1 MERSLR
7 GAALARGRVQAQTVA
22 LSVRQQLTAMPAAHV
37 LVVDDEPDIRAMVKD
52 ILEDEGYR
60 VDLAEHAAA
69 ARAALAVSIPDLVLL
84 DIWMPQTDGLALLRE
99 WSQGAGLPC
108 PVVMMSGHGNVETA
122 VEATR
127 LGAYDFIE
135 KPIALAKLL
144 ITLERALEAQRLR
157 SANQALVKQIQPL
170 AEPMGEA
177 PATQRLRAQLQRLAA
192 HAAPVLLRGEA
203 GTGKE
208 SLARWLHAQSP
219 RRGAPFITLA
229 AGSIAE
235 DQAANSLFGSEIG
248 GQVQPGLFEQAQG
261 GTLYLDE
268 IAELGPELQLR
279 LSSVIERKQLLR
291 SGGRRPV
298 NLDVRL
304 VAASAL
310 DLDAERAAGRL
321 RDELYFQLAVVP
333 VQVPALRERLAD
345 LPVLLERF
353 VSFFADRDGLPPRTF
368 NGGALG
374 RLAQHAWPGNLRELR
389 NLVQRLLVVG
399 GEREVGSDEVDAAL
413 GGRPAPVDAIDIDSS
428 LPLREARDAFERAYL
443 LRLLNE
449 AGGSVGKLAKLAG
462 MERTHLYRKLRDL
475 GVDIKGV
482 RDV

>member
-1 MERSLR
+1 
-7 GAALARGRVQAQTVA
+7 
-22 LSVRQQLTAMPAAHV
+22 MPAAHV

-60 VDLAEHAAA
+60 VDVAAHAAA
-69 ARAALAVSIPDLVLL
+69 ARAALAEATPDLVLL
-84 DIWMPQTDGLALLRE
+84 DIWMPQTDGISLLRE
-99 WSQGAGLPC
+99 WSEGAGLPC

-144 ITLERALEAQRLR
+144 ITIERALQAQSLR
-157 SANQALVKQIQPL
+157 TANAALVKRIQPL
-170 AEPMGEA
+170 VEPTGVA
-177 PATQRLRAQLQRLAA
+177 AATQHLRAQLQRLAA
-192 HAAPVLLRGEA
+192 HSAPVLLRGEA

-208 SLARWLHAQSP
+208 SLARWLHAQGP
-219 RRGAPFITLA
+219 RRDAPFITLA
-229 AGSIAE
+229 AGTIAE
-235 DQAANSLFGSEIG
+235 DQAANSLFGAELG
-248 GQVQPGLFEQAQG
+248 GQVQPGLLEQAQG
-261 GTLYLDE
+261 GSLYLDE

-279 LSSVIERKQLLR
+279 LSSVIERNQLLR
-291 SGGRRPV
+291 TGGRRPIA
-298 NLDVRL
+298 LDVRL
-304 VAASAL
+304 IAASAR

-333 VQVPALRERLAD
+333 VQVPALRERLDD
-345 LPVLLERF
+345 LPALVAAF
-353 VSFFADRDGLPPRTF
+353 AAFFADRDGLPRRHF
-368 NGGALG
+368 EDAALA
-374 RLAQHAWPGNLRELR
+374 RLARHPWPGNLRELR

-399 GEREVGSDEVDAAL
+399 GVVGISGDEVDAAL
-413 GGRPAPVDAIDIDSS
+413 GGRISPVPRAAAVESLEFDSS

-443 LRLLNE
+443 LKLLNE